1 MLRRLPRSHSQ
12 PRTSGAP
19 DFGSEA
25 AISARIEEY
34 RAAVEIYKAQRA
46 SAADL
51 LGHYTAEDWEHV
63 RKHAAA
69 MEAWT
74 SAMQPI
80 IAARAPG
87 AAAALTGQAQPGAS
101 ANTNPTPHAP
111 LAQPAVAA
119 ADRTAQPRALGDP
132 HPSPQG
138 PPAPSVEALAR
149 ARARDRVR
157 RPIVPY
163 DDSDYDELQGSLPP
177 RAHASAMASEAPSTA
192 ELAASEATRGGAE
205 PGSAATARCGARRLK
220 SMLCFQISDLSFQGR
235 HTIPDLFQKRQ
246 CYGRSSYGCRQTQA
260 LFFAHA
266 WATSKWSGA
275 RAAPDG
281 AAAAAASSRRARS
294 WTRTARQ
301 SWPAWIHSSRPRRGS
316 PSGRRSSLGGRQARG
331 PSWRGHQVDAL
342 QGQQLA
348 LGSRLRK
355 CSP

>member
-1 MLRRLPRSHSQ
+1 METAEQMLGSLPKSPAQ

-19 DFGSEA
+19 DLGSEA

-34 RAAVEIYKAQRA
+34 RAAVEIYKAESA

-74 SAMQPI
+74 SVMQPI

-87 AAAALTGQAQPGAS
+87 AATALNGPAQPRAS
-101 ANTNPTPHAP
+101 GNFNPTRHAP
-111 LAQPAVAA
+111 LAAPAIAA
-119 ADRTAQPRALGDP
+119 ADRTAQPRALGNP
-132 HPSPQG
+132 NPSPQG

-163 DDSDYDELQGSLPP
+163 DDSDYDELEGNLPP
-177 RAHASAMASEAPSTA
+177 RAHASAMALEALSTA

-205 PGSAATARCGARRLK
+205 AGFAASARCGARRLK
-220 SMLCFQISDLSFQGR
+220 SVSCFKIPDLSFQGR
-235 HTIPDLFQKRQ
+235 HTTPDLSQKRQ
-246 CYGRSSYGCRQTQA
+246 CYGRGSYGSRQTPA
-260 LFFAHA
+260 LFCMC
-266 WATSKWSGA
+266 WATSEWSAA
-275 RAAPDG
+275 RAALGG

-301 SWPAWIHSSRPRRGS
+301 SWPAWIHSSRPRRGFL
-316 PSGRRSSLGGRQARG
+316 SGRRSSLGGPQARG
-331 PSWRGHQVDAL
+331 PSRRDHQVDAL
-342 QGQQLA
+342 
-348 LGSRLRK
+348 
-355 CSP
+355 